1 MKKRAQLVCQHLEN
15 VSRKALEDYHEII
28 RNYALQRYGVYALYG
43 KGKLQYVGLAKNLRN
58 RLARHLTDKHK
69 ESWDQFSIYFT
80 IGDHH
85 LQELEALILR
95 IMKPKGN
102 LQKGAFSRSEDIR
115 PRFRRDIKKFVLK
128 GVEDLFPIKRKTP
141 DEGESGFDEE
151 PKPILAKYRFY
162 SRKLRANLKGK
173 EIWARIRQDGSIRF
187 AGKTYNSPSAAG
199 TAVFRGRACNGWTF
213 WKYERA
219 PGDWI
224 LLDTLRK

>member
-15 VSRKALEDYHEII
+15 VSRQALEDYHKII
-28 RNYALQRYGVYALYG
+28 RNYALQRYGVYALYR
-43 KGKLQYVGLAKNLRN
+43 KGKLYYVGLAKNLRN
-58 RLARHLTDKHK
+58 RLARHLTDQHK

-102 LQKGAFSRSEDIR
+102 LQKGTFARSENIR
-115 PRFRRDIKKFVLK
+115 PRFRRDIKKFVLE
-128 GVEDLFPIKRKTP
+128 GVEAVVPKEGKTP
-141 DEGESGFDEE
+141 RKAKVDGCEE
-151 PKPILAKYRFY
+151 HEPILAKYRLY
-162 SRKLRANLKGK
+162 SKKILANYKRK
-173 EIWARIRQDGSIRF
+173 EIWARVRSDGSIRF
-187 AGKTYNSPSAAG
+187 GGNIYNSPSAAG
-199 TAVFRGRACNGWTF
+199 TAVLHGRACNGWTF

-219 PGDWI
+219 PGDWV

>member
-28 RNYALQRYGVYALYG
+28 RNYALQRYGVYALYR

-102 LQKGAFSRSEDIR
+102 LQKGAFSCSEDIR
-115 PRFRRDIKKFVLK
+115 PRFRRDIKKFVFE
-128 GVEDLFPIKRKTP
+128 GVEALFPIVGKTP
-141 DEGESGFDEE
+141 EKKEADGAEE
-151 PKPILAKYRFY
+151 RKLILAKYRLY
-162 SRKLRANLKGK
+162 SRKIMATYKGK
-173 EIWARIRQDGSIRF
+173 KIWAKVRSDGSIRF
-187 AGKTYNSPSAAG
+187 AGKIYNSPSVAA
-199 TAVFRGRACNGWTF
+199 AAACQRRSCNGWTF